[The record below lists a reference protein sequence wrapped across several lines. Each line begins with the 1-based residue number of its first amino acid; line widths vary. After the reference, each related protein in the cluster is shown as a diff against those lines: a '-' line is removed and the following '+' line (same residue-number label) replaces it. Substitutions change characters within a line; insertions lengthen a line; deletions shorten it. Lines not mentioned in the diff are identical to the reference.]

1 MWNKPSDSERIDA
14 VTTWLD
20 ATNIAYD
27 LYFHPA
33 SPTIELAKR
42 HWRDDGSK
50 HCKNLFF
57 RNHKG
62 NRHYLVCFDCDRTLS
77 IHDLEA
83 RLHQGKLSFASPA
96 RIAIASDHGGF
107 EQKQALTAYI
117 ADELGFDVTDMG
129 PDTDASVDY
138 PDYAAPVA
146 KAVSAGEADRGV
158 LVCGT
163 GIGMA
168 VAADKVAGVRASS
181 ITSVPFAELFRQHN
195 NGNVV
200 CLSGRFVDLEVN
212 KEIVKTFL
220 TTEFEGGRH
229 EARVAKI
236 MALD

>member
-1 MWNKPSDSERIDA
+1 MYQRKD
-14 VTTWLD
+14 V
-20 ATNIAYD
+20 
-27 LYFHPA
+27 HM
-33 SPTIELAKR
+33 
-42 HWRDDGSK
+42 
-50 HCKNLFF
+50 
-57 RNHKG
+57 
-62 NRHYLVCFDCDRTLS
+62 
-77 IHDLEA
+77 
-83 RLHQGKLSFASPA
+83 

-107 EQKQALTAYI
+107 EQKQALATYI

>member
-1 MWNKPSDSERIDA
+1 M
-14 VTTWLD
+14 
-20 ATNIAYD
+20 
-27 LYFHPA
+27 
-33 SPTIELAKR
+33 
-42 HWRDDGSK
+42 
-50 HCKNLFF
+50 
-57 RNHKG
+57 
-62 NRHYLVCFDCDRTLS
+62 
-77 IHDLEA
+77 
-83 RLHQGKLSFASPA
+83 

-107 EQKQALTAYI
+107 EQKQALAAYI
-117 ADELGFDVTDMG
+117 ADELGFDV
-129 PDTDASVDY
+129 TDASVDY

>member
-1 MWNKPSDSERIDA
+1 M
-14 VTTWLD
+14 
-20 ATNIAYD
+20 
-27 LYFHPA
+27 
-33 SPTIELAKR
+33 
-42 HWRDDGSK
+42 
-50 HCKNLFF
+50 
-57 RNHKG
+57 
-62 NRHYLVCFDCDRTLS
+62 
-77 IHDLEA
+77 
-83 RLHQGKLSFASPA
+83 

-107 EQKQALTAYI
+107 EQKQALAAYI

-200 CLSGRFVDLEVN
+200 LSL
-212 KEIVKTFL
+212 I
-220 TTEFEGGRH
+220 H
-229 EARVAKI
+229 I
-236 MALD
+236 